1 MRGVIH
7 IPLLAALT
15 SLAAGPLAAQ
25 TTVAAGE
32 RVRGTLGAG
41 DARMDGEV
49 SPYFDAY
56 VVQGRPGG
64 RIKVVMK
71 SRDMMPALHW
81 GRYED
86 GVWTEVEAELGEHSN
101 IDSERVV
108 TLDGVGRW
116 ELRAAGRFA
125 SEEGAYSLRLSDLA
139 LAAGVRIAPGQRVEG
154 DITASDFEGEWG
166 SEDHYV
172 ITGAP
177 GQVITVCA
185 ASYDFDAEL
194 RFGTW
199 ADGRFTQIAEEGSG
213 GMGGDPWM
221 TVRMEQGG
229 EHHLLVHKFLG
240 DSTGGE
246 YILRVMEGA
255 VGADV
260 DPQERGCEEGGRADF
275 DEPRGAWRDAVEP
288 IEADAPTTRALGPDS
303 DRDASGAWYREFSYP
318 ARAGARITVLA
329 ASAEFDPSLSIG
341 TGRGAEFT
349 SLETGLS
356 ENGEALLI
364 FTPERDGEHVI
375 RVSAPGDGRPGWFV
389 VEVTAPPAPDAAP
402 GDSPRR

>member
-7 IPLLAALT
+7 LPLLVALA

-25 TTVAAGE
+25 TTVAAGQ

-41 DARMDGEV
+41 DARMDGDG

-56 VVQGRPGG
+56 VVQGRPGD

-71 SRDMMPALHW
+71 ARGMMPSLHW

-86 GVWTEVEAELGEHSN
+86 GVWTEVDAELGEHSA

-108 TLDGVGRW
+108 TLDGAGRW

-125 SEEGAYSLRLSDLA
+125 GEEGPYTLRLSDMA

-154 DITASDFEGEWG
+154 DITAADFEGEWG

-172 ITGAP
+172 IAGAP

-199 ADGRFTQIAEEGSG
+199 ADDRFTQIAEEGSG

-229 EHHLLVHKFLG
+229 EHHLLVHRFLG
-240 DSTGGE
+240 DTTGGE

-255 VGADV
+255 VAADV

-275 DEPRGAWRDAVEP
+275 DAPRGAWRDAVEP
-288 IEADAPTTRALGPDS
+288 IEPDRPTRRALGPES
-303 DRDASGAWYREFSYP
+303 DRDAAGAWYREFSFP
-318 ARAGARITVLA
+318 ARAAVRISVLA

-364 FTPERDGEHVI
+364 FTPTEDGEYLI
-375 RVSAPGDGRPGWFV
+375 RVSAPGGGRPGWFV
-389 VEVTAPPAPDAAP
+389 VEVMAPPVTDAAEE
-402 GDSPRR
+402 DSSLR